1 MLLAWRMLNKGC
13 YRISIAF
20 SVFMRKSE
28 NDSNTL
34 RVDACFFLFESGGYV
49 WTVPKSLN
57 PCCVWIH
64 NGNWIEWSAIWSEII
79 RVISKSNERAARV
92 HFEITSMISDQNCT
106 TRSSITYCHFEI
118 SEFRQ
123 YQYIFYWPRSQF
135 VEKRKQ
141 KGFYISFCIRNRN
154 DAT

>member
-1 MLLAWRMLNKGC
+1 MVTERARFGNKSHCWEPIRLHG
-13 YRISIAF
+13 SLQPSDF
-20 SVFMRKSE
+20 K
-28 NDSNTL
+28 
-34 RVDACFFLFESGGYV
+34 VDAI
-49 WTVPKSLN
+49 N
-57 PCCVWIH
+57 
-64 NGNWIEWSAIWSEII
+64 NGNWTEWSAIGSEII
-79 RVISKSNERAARV
+79 RVTSKSDERAVTVR
-92 HFEITSMISDQNCT
+92 FEITSMISDQNCT

>member
-1 MLLAWRMLNKGC
+1 MLNKGC

-57 PCCVWIH
+57 PCCVWIQK
-64 NGNWIEWSAIWSEII
+64 II
-79 RVISKSNERAARV
+79 VLKTSLIKAKKEKILCTSINYT
-92 HFEITSMISDQNCT
+92 ITT
-106 TRSSITYCHFEI
+106 
-118 SEFRQ
+118 
-123 YQYIFYWPRSQF
+123 
-135 VEKRKQ
+135 
-141 KGFYISFCIRNRN
+141 
-154 DAT
+154 